1 LLYIVIICV
10 YFWVFIFLYFLQ
22 SLPWDFYAKIQ
33 KGDILLQQ
41 FFSVIKRE
49 VYITHHCVLYTG
61 NYGNWFFFLHVHQCI
76 LYSLITA
83 ILYIREI
90 LLQIFSRGQ
99 IGHGLQV
106 YVESNC
112 LHPSPSLIDLKT
124 VKKSLSYSPKYI
136 VQYLIYYAHIQHDK
150 NMLCK
155 S

>member
-90 LLQIFSRGQ
+90 LLQIFYSMTYKAYFCHVVCVHSR
-99 IGHGLQV
+99 L
-106 YVESNC
+106 N
-112 LHPSPSLIDLKT
+112 T
-124 VKKSLSYSPKYI
+124 
-136 VQYLIYYAHIQHDK
+136 VQYILDYRIKTFWQFSSLWGRGRGV
-150 NMLCK
+150 NN
-155 S
+155 